1 MELTKDITLGVYI
14 PRKTTVH
21 QSDPRTKIMLSILL
35 ITLLFFIKTYTAYGV
50 YALFALYLVW
60 ASQIPVGFA
69 IKGLKPMIPVLVIM
83 WFFQLFLQKPDHAQV
98 IFSLGFLEATDVGLR
113 MGTLMSIRVLLLFL
127 ITTILTMATS
137 MVELTDGIEA
147 LLKPFRKIGVPSHE
161 LAMTLVIAL
170 RFVPTLAEEM
180 EKIVKAQM
188 ARGVDFDRGNFI
200 QKTAKIFPVFLPLF
214 LNAFK
219 RAEDLIIAM
228 EARNY
233 TGGTGRTKMRQLKMG
248 AADTKSFAVVL
259 LFTILLI
266 AVIRMFPPPIQI

>member
-21 QSDPRTKIMLSILL
+21 QADPRTKILLTMVL

-50 YALFALYLVW
+50 YALFALGLVW
-60 ASQIPVGFA
+60 VSQIPLGYAV
-69 IKGLKPMIPVLVIM
+69 KGLKPMIPVLIIM
-83 WFFQLFLQKPDHAQV
+83 WVFQLFLQKPAHAQV

-161 LAMTLVIAL
+161 LAMTMVIAL

-200 QKTAKIFPVFLPLF
+200 QKTAKVFPIFLPLF

-219 RAEDLIIAM
+219 RAEDLIVAM

-233 TGGTGRTKMRQLKMG
+233 TGGGGRTKMRQLRMG
-248 AADTKSFAVVL
+248 PADTKAFAIVL
-259 LFTILLI
+259 LFTLVLV
-266 AVIRMFPPPIQI
+266 AVIRFFPPSIQI

>member
-14 PRKTTVH
+14 PANTIVH
-21 QSDPRTKIMLSILL
+21 RSDPRAKILFSILL
-35 ITLLFFIKTYTAYGV
+35 ITLLFFIKTYAPYGV
-50 YALFALYLVW
+50 FAAFALFLVW
-60 ASQIPVGFA
+60 VSRIPVGYA
-69 IKGLKPMIPVLVIM
+69 IKGLKPMIPVLAIM
-83 WFFQLFLQKPDHAQV
+83 WVLQLFLQKPDHAQV
-98 IFSLGFLEATDVGLR
+98 IFSLGFLQATDVGLH

-147 LLKPFRKIGVPSHE
+147 LLKPFRKVGVPSHE

-200 QKTAKIFPVFLPLF
+200 QKTAKMFPIFLPLF

-233 TGGTGRTKMRQLKMG
+233 TGGSGRTKMRQLKMG
-248 AADTKSFAVVL
+248 PADLKSFLVLVV
-259 LFTILLI
+259 FTVLMI
-266 AVIRMFPPPIQI
+266 AVIRMFPPLI

>member
-14 PRKTTVH
+14 PGTTVVH
-21 QSDPRTKIMLSILL
+21 QSDPRAKILLSIVL
-35 ITLLFFIKTYTAYGV
+35 ITLLFFIKNYIPYGV
-50 YALFALYLVW
+50 YAAFALFLIWV
-60 ASQIPVGFA
+60 SRIPVGYA
-69 IKGLKPMIPVLVIM
+69 IKGLKPMIPVLAIM
-83 WFFQLFLQKPDHAQV
+83 WILQLFLHKPDHAQV
-98 IFSLGFLEATDVGLR
+98 IFSWGFLQATDVGLH
-113 MGTLMSIRVLLLFL
+113 MGTLMSIRVLMLFL
-127 ITTILTMATS
+127 ITSILTMATS

-161 LAMTLVIAL
+161 LALTMVIAL

-200 QKTAKIFPVFLPLF
+200 QKTAKMFPIFLPLF

-219 RAEDLIIAM
+219 RAEDLIVAM

-248 AADTKSFAVVL
+248 PADTKSFLVVL
-259 LFTILLI
+259 LFTAVLI
-266 AVIRMFPPPIQI
+266 AVIRMFPPLI

>member
-14 PRKTTVH
+14 PRRTVIH
-21 QSDPRTKIMLSILL
+21 QSDPRTKILLSILL
-35 ITLLFFIKTYTAYGV
+35 ITMLFFIKTYIAYGV

-60 ASQIPVGFA
+60 ASQIPIGYA
-69 IKGLKPMIPVLVIM
+69 LKGLKPMIPVLLIM
-83 WFFQLFLQKPDHAQV
+83 WLFQLFLQKPDHAQV
-98 IFSLGFLEATDVGLR
+98 IFKLGFLEATDVGLR

-147 LLKPFRKIGVPSHE
+147 LLKPLRKIGVPSHE

-200 QKTAKIFPVFLPLF
+200 QKTAKVFPVFLPLF

-219 RAEDLIIAM
+219 RAEDLMVAM

-233 TGGTGRTKMRQLKMG
+233 TGGSGRTKMKQLKMG
-248 AADTKSFAVVL
+248 GADVKSFTVAILFTVVL
-259 LFTILLI
+259 II
-266 AVIRMFPPPIQI
+266 VIQMFPPPIQI

>member
-21 QSDPRTKIMLSILL
+21 LADPRTKILLSILL
-35 ITLLFFIKTYTAYGV
+35 ITMLFFIKTYIAYGV
-50 YALFALYLVW
+50 FSLFALYLVW
-60 ASQIPVGFA
+60 TSQIPIGYA

-83 WFFQLFLQKPDHAQV
+83 WLFQLFLQKPDHAQV
-98 IFSLGFLEATDVGLR
+98 IFRAGFLEATDVGLR

-219 RAEDLIIAM
+219 RAEDLIVAM

-248 AADTKSFAVVL
+248 SADTKSFVIVL

-266 AVIRMFPPPIQI
+266 AVIRLFPPPIQI

>member
-14 PRKTTVH
+14 PRETTVH
-21 QSDPRTKIMLSILL
+21 LSDPRTKILLSILL
-35 ITLLFFIKTYTAYGV
+35 ITLLFLVKTYIAYGV
-50 YALFALYLVW
+50 FTAFALFLIW
-60 ASQIPVGFA
+60 ASQIPVGYA
-69 IKGLKPMIPVLVIM
+69 MKGLKPMIPVLIIM
-83 WFFQLFLQKPDHAQV
+83 WVLQIFLQKPDHAQV
-98 IFSLGFLEATDVGLR
+98 IFTMGFLEATDVGLH

-127 ITTILTMATS
+127 LTTILTMATS

-147 LLKPFRKIGVPSHE
+147 LLKPFRKIGIPSHE

-200 QKTAKIFPVFLPLF
+200 QKTAKMFPIFLPLF

-233 TGGTGRTKMRQLKMG
+233 TGGAGRTKMRQLKMG
-248 AADTKSFAVVL
+248 PADTKSFLVVL
-259 LFTILLI
+259 IFSVAII
-266 AVIRMFPPPIQI
+266 AVIRMFPPLI